1 MKIKTDHY
9 SGVPFKK
16 ILLGNSGLIL
26 DTSLFLRAPSLI
38 HLQGL
43 LIFLQKYLS
52 VKSIYFSLSPS
63 PTTQIN
69 QKRIVYTIVTSIPQ
83 NFSVLAQQGL
93 LSIQIKHPSST
104 LELCHLELRLFK
116 VITAKE
122 ERNRGSS
129 PVAPARK

>member
-1 MKIKTDHY
+1 MKIKTDLY
-9 SGVPFKK
+9 SGLPFKK
-16 ILLGNSGLIL
+16 LLLGNSGLIL
-26 DTSLFLRAPSLI
+26 DTSLFLGAPSLI

-52 VKSIYFSLSPS
+52 VKSICFSLSPS

-129 PVAPARK
+129 PVAPAQK